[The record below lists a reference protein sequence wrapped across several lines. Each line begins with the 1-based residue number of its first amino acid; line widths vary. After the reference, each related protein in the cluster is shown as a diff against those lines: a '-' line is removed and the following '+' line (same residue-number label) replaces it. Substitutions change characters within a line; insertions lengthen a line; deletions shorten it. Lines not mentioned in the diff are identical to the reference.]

1 MCFFSNFEPPLKYLF
16 FGKNDQS
23 QQKYLHLAKFY
34 QNLFHNEKKNDID
47 IFMVIF
53 DFFTVKAI

>member
-1 MCFFSNFEPPLKYLF
+1 LF